1 MWSKPKAHI
10 AHHYDIFL
18 CSLDVVIVQSQA
30 IHDDD
35 DDGDGDDG
43 DDDDEVM
50 VMIMTMMMMVLLLM
64 MMVMTMMMTMTM
76 MLTMMMR
83 DGWKSVAL
91 NQDERASRD
100 QLLSGFTPGW
110 DFA

>member
-1 MWSKPKAHI
+1 MMM
-10 AHHYDIFL
+10 L
-18 CSLDVVIVQSQA
+18 MML
-30 IHDDD
+30 
-35 DDGDGDDG
+35 
-43 DDDDEVM
+43 
-50 VMIMTMMMMVLLLM
+50 IMTMMMVM
-64 MMVMTMMMTMTM
+64 MMM
-76 MLTMMMR
+76 MMMR